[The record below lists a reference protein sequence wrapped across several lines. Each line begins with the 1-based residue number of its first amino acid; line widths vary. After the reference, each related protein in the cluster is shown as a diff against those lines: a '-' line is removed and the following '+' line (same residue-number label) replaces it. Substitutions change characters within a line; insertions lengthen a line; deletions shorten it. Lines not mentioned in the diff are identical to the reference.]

1 MTKFGADKRK
11 RNAAIA
17 LVVCIAVGVLW
28 VGGRML
34 WG

>member
-1 MTKFGADKRK
+1 MAKFGADKRK

-17 LVVCIAVGVLW
+17 FLVCIAAGVLW
-28 VGGRML
+28 IGGRML